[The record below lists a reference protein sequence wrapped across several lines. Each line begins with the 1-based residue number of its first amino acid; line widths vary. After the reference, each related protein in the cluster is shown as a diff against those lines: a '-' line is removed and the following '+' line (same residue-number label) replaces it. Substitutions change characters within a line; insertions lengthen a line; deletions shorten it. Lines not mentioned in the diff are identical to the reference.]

1 MFLRL
6 FQKECA
12 QVGKSLI
19 YWLYVV
25 CLVVFFSSQM
35 GSMKDNMLQP
45 PERGQDNYQA
55 YGFKEDVTE
64 QDLMRWESW
73 RGDITMVLL
82 LLIR

>member
-35 GSMKDNMLQP
+35 GSMKDNMLSP
-45 PERGQDNYQA
+45 R
-55 YGFKEDVTE
+55 KEDRIIIRHM
-64 QDLMRWESW
+64 DLKKTLRN
-73 RGDITMVLL
+73 RI
-82 LLIR
+82 